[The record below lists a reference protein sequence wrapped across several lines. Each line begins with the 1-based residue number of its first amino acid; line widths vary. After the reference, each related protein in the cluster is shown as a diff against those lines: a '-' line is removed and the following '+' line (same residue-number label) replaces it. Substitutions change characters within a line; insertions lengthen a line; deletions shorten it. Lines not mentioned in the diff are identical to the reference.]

1 MRQQGSTADMITP
14 ILPLIAYMS
23 KYFTLRAGDVILTGT
38 PEGVGPL
45 HAGDTLEVSLAGHGI
60 STRVL

>member
-1 MRQQGSTADMITP
+1 MIHR

-23 KYFTLRAGDVILTGT
+23 QFFTLHAGDVILTGT
-38 PEGVGPL
+38 PEGVGPMVS
-45 HAGDTLEVSLAGHGI
+45 GDRLEVSLGGRSL